1 MWVFAGSLLI
11 VFAFLF
17 FGKISK
23 NHWMS
28 VVLGCLGCIVWFI
41 AVSLEGKDV
50 YMFNAGLGFMILFNP
65 VSDLIAMPTLRRRL
79 VAPCIPVKK
88 YRATIYNIIILFLL
102 LAAIIIAIIVS
113 LRDFVLLPIS
123 GPAAVSL
130 IIWGLLI
137 VLGKIE
143 ICRNGVWK
151 NRRLNPWEQ
160 YECFSWALNPHDNH
174 ELSLVSK
181 WGSSTRLVVSPED
194 REAVHQ
200 LLEANLP
207 DATSIEMKSQRTA
220 CR

>member
-1 MWVFAGSLLI
+1 MWVFAGLLLI
-11 VFAFLF
+11 AFAFLF

-23 NHWMS
+23 NRWMS

-41 AVSLEGKDV
+41 AVSLQGKDV
-50 YMFNAGLGFMILFNP
+50 YMFNVGLGFMILFNP
-65 VSDLIAMPTLRRRL
+65 VFDLIAMPILRRRL

-102 LAAIIIAIIVS
+102 FAAIIFAIIVT
-113 LRDFVLLPIS
+113 LRDFMFLPIF
-123 GPAAVSL
+123 GPAVVSY
-130 IIWGLLI
+130 IIWGVFI

-151 NRRLNPWEQ
+151 DERLYSWED
-160 YECFSWALNPHDNH
+160 YKYFSWALNPHDNF
-174 ELSLVSK
+174 ELRLVSK
-181 WGSSTRLVVSPED
+181 WGSTMRLVVPLEA
-194 REAVHQ
+194 REAVSQ

-207 DATSIEMKSQRTA
+207 DATGIEMESQRTT